1 MDPVKAIADK
11 SIPVDVILNDI
22 AQTKFIDAKIEAKNK
37 PETAEWIELA
47 K

>member
-22 AQTKFIDAKIEAKNK
+22 AKNKFIDAKIEA
-37 PETAEWIELA
+37 LA
-47 K
+47 KLKEA